1 MKKGTFYGIG
11 IGPGDPDLITA
22 KGVGILG
29 VCPHVFVPKA
39 SDKAESLALA
49 VARKHIGPAAKLHEI
64 VFPMTS
70 DRAEL
75 DTRWDAAAVAVADV
89 LETGADAC
97 FLTLG
102 DAFLYSTYIYL
113 LRALRMRIPD
123 VDVVTVPGIT
133 SFSAAAAIAE
143 FPIGEAKKPVTI
155 VPTADDLDE
164 VRRAISA
171 GGAVILM
178 KIGKRLGRVL
188 NVLEDLNALERS
200 VFLSHVGMDSQRVET
215 DLSKLKE
222 ASSEAGYLSI
232 ILVRAKAEEAP

>member
-1 MKKGTFYGIG
+1 M
-11 IGPGDPDLITA
+11 
-22 KGVGILG
+22 
-29 VCPHVFVPKA
+29 
-39 SDKAESLALA
+39 
-49 VARKHIGPAAKLHEI
+49 
-64 VFPMTS
+64 
-70 DRAEL
+70 
-75 DTRWDAAAVAVADV
+75 

-113 LRALRMRIPD
+113 LRALRIRIPD

-164 VRRAISA
+164 VRRAVSS

-178 KIGKRLGRVL
+178 KIGKRLGTSARRPG
-188 NVLEDLNALERS
+188 RS
-200 VFLSHVGMDSQRVET
+200 ARS
-215 DLSKLKE
+215 
-222 ASSEAGYLSI
+222 
-232 ILVRAKAEEAP
+232 

>member
-1 MKKGTFYGIG
+1 MKTGTFYGIG

-22 KGVGILG
+22 KGVAILG
-29 VCPHVFVPKA
+29 TCPHLFVPKA

-49 VARKHIGPAAKLHEI
+49 IARKHIGPSAQIHEI

-70 DRAEL
+70 DRTEL
-75 DTRWDAAAVAVADV
+75 DSKWDAAASAVAEV
-89 LETGADAC
+89 LETGEDAC

-102 DAFLYSTYIYL
+102 DALLYSTYIYL
-113 LRALRMRIPD
+113 LRALRNRIPGL
-123 VDVVTVPGIT
+123 DVVTVPGIT

-143 FPIGEAKKPVTI
+143 FPVGEAKKSVTI

-164 VRRAISA
+164 VRRAVSSN
-171 GGAVILM
+171 GAVILM
-178 KIGKRLGRVL
+178 KIGKRLGRIL
-188 NVLEDLNALERS
+188 EVLEELGAIDRS

-215 DLSKLKE
+215 DLHTLKG

-232 ILVRAKAEEAP
+232 ILVRAKAEDGR